1 MPTRRYRCT
10 WDDIAGLDADHMS
23 GWGAFDPGRRET
35 IDFDDDDLPKLAF
48 EMETDRDEFSAVYYW
63 RNKGEEG
70 GGEFI
75 RCRVALE
82 KRRCRFGGWRRYF
95 ICPCCGGRVLRLAVL
110 PEGLRCGSCGRV
122 TWGSRRQ
129 RPLQRLIRKAD
140 KLSVRLGCDSWR
152 DHQCERPLHMRT
164 TTFERLVAERRSL
177 VAEINRRIGARLA
190 RSSGLMGALGT
201 MCKLGL

>member
-1 MPTRRYRCT
+1 MPERRYRCT
-10 WDDIAGLDADHMS
+10 WDDIAWLDADHMA

-48 EMETDRDEFSAVYYW
+48 EMETDRDEFSAVYFW
-63 RNKGEEG
+63 RNKGEEEG
-70 GGEFI
+70 DEFI
-75 RCRVALE
+75 RCRIALE

-122 TWGSRRQ
+122 TWGSRRE

-140 KLSVRLGCDSWR
+140 TLSVRLGCDSWR

-177 VAEINRRIGARLA
+177 VAEINRRIGARLS
-190 RSSGLMGALGT
+190 RSRSLMGVLGT
-201 MCKLGL
+201 MCKVGL